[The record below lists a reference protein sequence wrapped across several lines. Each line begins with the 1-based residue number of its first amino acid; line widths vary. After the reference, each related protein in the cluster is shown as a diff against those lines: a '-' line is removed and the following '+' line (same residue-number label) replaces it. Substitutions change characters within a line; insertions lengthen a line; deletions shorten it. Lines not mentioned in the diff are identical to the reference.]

1 MAGVMLVVGIAWF
14 GKACGPA
21 APGIQTAAAEAV
33 AADEPLVF
41 PDPADTI
48 SDENRAILD
57 PWTGEWRGEFV
68 VYAVDG
74 SVLSRL
80 QVRQTYRW
88 DGDVQRATF
97 HETDQDGNV
106 TTAEAA
112 NYQDAE
118 GRLVC
123 TVEKSGGERSLHF
136 GQVSDGYLFW
146 SADRPG
152 TAETFRERV
161 VGEGDDATYTIHGLG
176 VYDGTPLLFH
186 GEYARPG

>member
-1 MAGVMLVVGIAWF
+1 MAVLAFIASIAWV
-14 GKACGPA
+14 GVACGPA
-21 APGIQTAAAEAV
+21 PSPPVSLAAETSV
-33 AADEPLVF
+33 ADESLVF
-41 PDPADTI
+41 PEPADTI

-74 SVLSRL
+74 GVLTRL

-88 DGDVQRATF
+88 DGDIQRATF
-97 HETDQDGNV
+97 HETDPEGNV

-136 GQVSDGYLFW
+136 GRLSDGYLFW

-161 VGEGDDATYTIHGLG
+161 VGQGDEATYTIHGLG